1 MAGRP
6 RGVKSDSA
14 EPGADAGRLPIKIL
28 AAKWAVAGRV
38 LPWVV
43 LLPSMTA
50 FCASAQS
57 WLDWA
62 RFLIV
67 FGFVL
72 AVCLIVVS
80 LGVAMFAWCR
90 GGVRAVILMTVL
102 WGLTNLGWIALG
114 SVGFRHHFDQA
125 RTSGDPFF
133 DLVTLILWTNEISA
147 DDFRALAWIVGAS
160 MGYGVGGGLLMLV
173 AQWRGGPAIGRPMRR
188 HDRFTERGDDPLS
201 AP

>member
-1 MAGRP
+1 MK
-6 RGVKSDSA
+6 V
-14 EPGADAGRLPIKIL
+14 LT
-28 AAKWAVAGRV
+28 AKWVLAGRV

-43 LLPSMTA
+43 LLPSTTA
-50 FCASAQS
+50 FCASVQS

-62 RFLIV
+62 RFLVV
-67 FGFVL
+67 FGFAL

-102 WGLTNLGWIALG
+102 WGFTNIGWIALG
-114 SVGFRHHFDQA
+114 RVGFRHQFDQA
-125 RTSGDPFF
+125 WTSGDPFF
-133 DLVTLILWTNEISA
+133 DLVTLILWTNEVSA
-147 DDFRALAWIVGAS
+147 NDFRALAWIVGAS

-188 HDRFTERGDDPLS
+188 QVVSPSPVMIPVPRREGL
-201 AP
+201 A